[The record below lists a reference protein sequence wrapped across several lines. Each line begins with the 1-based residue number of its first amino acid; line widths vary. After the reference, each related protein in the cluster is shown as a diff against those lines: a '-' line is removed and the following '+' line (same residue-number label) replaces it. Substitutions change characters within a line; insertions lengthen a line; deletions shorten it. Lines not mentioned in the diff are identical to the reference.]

1 VTKLYDR
8 PTHKILPSDFRNFAL
23 TDDSVIFFFGEGQLV
38 SADNTG
44 PRQMSVP
51 RRELAPLLA

>member
-1 VTKLYDR
+1 VLR
-8 PTHKILPSDFRNFAL
+8 SDFRNFAL
-23 TDDSVIFFFGEGQLV
+23 TDDTVVFFFGEGQLL

-51 RRELAPLLA
+51 RSELAPLLA